1 MGRELSSIARYYLF
15 LRGREPSSIAHNNN
29 GGRELGSIAQFL
41 GGKNIYRTT
50 IWDGREQ
57 SSIAL

>member
-1 MGRELSSIARYYLF
+1 MAESIAQSRDDMIIYD
-15 LRGREPSSIAHNNN
+15 NN
-29 GGRELGSIAQFL
+29 GRELGSIAQFL